1 MRIWFNQGY
10 SLAAIARAMM
20 AADPA
25 LEVCVSIGPNGVEH
39 PGPTLTWREPALEAE
54 AYCDWVR
61 HMVQDH
67 SIDVLVPH
75 RRRQLLAGLDLPCR
89 VELAASP
96 EVLDLLDNK
105 FAFAAA
111 LEGEQFH
118 LPTQSAASSDELR
131 AMLADFRAAQPG
143 AIPCVKPQVG
153 VNGHGFWKLTQGSPM
168 SHLMN
173 PDARNIREDL
183 YLDALAAQEQTGTLS
198 PVVLMEYLPG
208 PEVSIDALA
217 HHGEALRML
226 ARTKLHSRQR
236 IESAHPLLP
245 LAARLIERFGLHGM
259 INLQFRRAN
268 DGSWKLL
275 EINARAAGGAVYAEP
290 FGSRMIADW
299 GGLLSGRLTPAEVD
313 RRPLSLELEFGKS
326 MQPVE
331 NSEQLKA
338 VAA

>member
-39 PGPTLTWREPALEAE
+39 PGPTQTWHEPDLAGED
-54 AYCDWVR
+54 YCDWVR
-61 HMVQDH
+61 QMVEEH
-67 SIDVLVPH
+67 AIDVLVP
-75 RRRQLLAGLDLPCR
+75 RRRRLQLAGVDLPCR
-89 VELAASP
+89 VEFAASP
-96 EVLDLLDNK
+96 EMLALLDDK

-111 LEGEQFH
+111 LEGEPFH
-118 LPTQSAASSDELR
+118 LPTWLAASSEELR
-131 AMLADFRAAQPG
+131 SRLEQFRAAHPD

-153 VNGHGFWKLTQGSPM
+153 VNGHGFWKLTRGSPM
-168 SHLMN
+168 SHLMS
-173 PDARNIREDL
+173 PDSLQIQQDL
-183 YLDALAAQEQTGTLS
+183 YLAALAAQEEAGTLA

-226 ARTKLHSRQR
+226 ARTKLHNRQR
-236 IESAHPLLP
+236 IESVHPLLP
-245 LAARLIERFGLHGM
+245 LAARLIERFGLHGVV
-259 INLQFRRAN
+259 NLQFRRAN

-290 FGSRMIADW
+290 FGSRLIADW

-313 RRPLSLELEFGKS
+313 RSPLFLELEFGQS
-326 MQPVE
+326 IQPVE
-331 NSEQLKA
+331 YSAQPDAE
-338 VAA
+338 AA